1 MENIIKAPQKKVQ
14 SLISPQ
20 GFFRFI
26 MVLKHI
32 IEQKLYLCNNHFLFS
47 ETPRLFISVTPKLKV
62 SKSDEVLSFKIH
74 TYVRISE
81 YV

>member
-1 MENIIKAPQKKVQ
+1 
-14 SLISPQ
+14 
-20 GFFRFI
+20 

-32 IEQKLYLCNNHFLFS
+32 TEQKPYLYNNHFLFS
-47 ETPRLFISVTPKLKV
+47 GAPRLYISVTPKLKV

-81 YV
+81 

>member
-20 GFFRFI
+20 GFFQFI

-74 TYVRISE
+74 MYVRISE